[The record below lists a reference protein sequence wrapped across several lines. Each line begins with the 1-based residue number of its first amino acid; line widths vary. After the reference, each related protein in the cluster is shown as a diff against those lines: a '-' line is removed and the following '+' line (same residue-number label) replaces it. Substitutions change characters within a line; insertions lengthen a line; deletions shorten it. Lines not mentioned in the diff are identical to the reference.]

1 MSFSNPNVELTY
13 NGNGSDDTFGV
24 NFTYLEGETSSIAV
38 ELWDYT
44 DPDLPVQQSFVLNV
58 DYTIDESGYPAT
70 NVVTTLPV
78 PVDFKIFIY
87 RNTPKMQPSNFVNGS
102 FPAESV
108 EEAIDRIAFIGQ
120 ENAAKLDRVIIN
132 PIGGPELDTTTILSY
147 ESRITQNETDI
158 AQNADDIAQ
167 NAADIAAISG
177 DTVVILATDPT
188 THAATDG
195 EIIIVKESNITINL
209 PTPDLGVKVRVK
221 MDGDR
226 SGVTVNHASGI
237 DGFGSTYTLS
247 SIYESLSLVADGT
260 QWYIF

>member
-24 NFTYLEGETSSIAV
+24 NFTYLEGETSSIMV

-58 DYTIDESGYPAT
+58 DYTIDESAYPAT
-70 NVVTTLPV
+70 NVITTDPV
-78 PVDFKIFIY
+78 PVDFKLVIY
-87 RNTPKMQPSNFVNGS
+87 RETSKIQPASFTNGP

-120 ENAAKLDRVIIN
+120 ENAAKLDRTITN
-132 PIGGPELDTTTILSY
+132 PIGGPTSSTETILQLDP
-147 ESRITQNETDI
+147 RVTQNESDI
-158 AQNADDIAQ
+158 ADLQ
-167 NAADIAAISG
+167 SSVG
-177 DTVVILATDPT
+177 SSFVSLAVASA
-188 THAATDG
+188 THAAAAG
-195 EIIIVKESNITINL
+195 EYIIVKESNITINL
-209 PTPDLGVKVRVK
+209 PTPDSGSQVRVK

>member
-1 MSFSNPNVELTY
+1 MSFSNPNVELEY

-87 RNTPKMQPSNFVNGS
+87 RNTPKIQPSNFVNGP

-120 ENAAKLDRVIIN
+120 ENAAKLGRAILN
-132 PIGGPELDTTTILSY
+132 PIGGPTSTTEDILSL
-147 ESRITQNETDI
+147 EPRVAQNETDI
-158 AQNADDIAQ
+158 AALQT
-167 NAADIAAISG
+167 SVG
-177 DTVVILATDPT
+177 STFVELAVASA
-188 THAATDG
+188 THAASAG
-195 EIIIVKESNITINL
+195 EYIIVKESNITINL
-209 PTPDLGVKVRVK
+209 PTPDSGSQVRVK